1 MLILGTKALL
11 RGRPKLSTRRVGP
24 PERSNIPDRIA
35 RSAGNLGFFNREF
48 RRRQQAQAEGRPFM
62 PYAAVQSRL
71 RRALVAVAAGDRPQ
85 IIARVFEDRPP
96 DPQ

>member
-11 RGRPKLSTRRVGP
+11 LGRPKLTQDAWDRQNDPTSRIDRTQRGQSRLLQPRIPAAAAGASRRPAVHAV
-24 PERSNIPDRIA
+24 E
-35 RSAGNLGFFNREF
+35 
-48 RRRQQAQAEGRPFM
+48 
-62 PYAAVQSRL
+62 AVQSRL